1 MSAAD
6 VSYGW
11 RKLRHVTVKNRT
23 RSREKMAYLI
33 KMDSLLDVDFDSMAF
48 AIDDV
53 IVFEERKLDGEDD
66 TNLILSFKP
75 SKA

>member
-1 MSAAD
+1 
-6 VSYGW
+6 
-11 RKLRHVTVKNRT
+11 
-23 RSREKMAYLI
+23 MAYLI